1 MPLRKRDNLIT
12 YLVVGPFATV
22 IMIAGLA
29 SIPKEV
35 DDAAKVDGAT
45 GLKKLWFVTL
55 PLQLPIATI
64 AVLFGIVFTATD
76 MAVVYI
82 LTRGG
87 PFNST
92 QMLPMWAFQT
102 GIQSG
107 ALGEGAAIALFL
119 LPVLALV
126 TVLMLLF
133 AKRVEVT

>member
-1 MPLRKRDNLIT
+1 MHAWRPI
-12 YLVVGPFATV
+12 PFATV
-22 IMIAGLA
+22 IFIAGIA

-45 GLKKLWFVTL
+45 GLKKLWYVTL

-92 QMLPMWAFQT
+92 QMIPM
-102 GIQSG
+102 
-107 ALGEGAAIALFL
+107 
-119 LPVLALV
+119 
-126 TVLMLLF
+126 
-133 AKRVEVT
+133 